1 MINIMLRPFHH
12 NGKTNNKGVR
22 TQCIKHKAD
31 VTIPKVS
38 EFFKTNFIIKV
49 ANKQF

>member
-1 MINIMLRPFHH
+1 MLRPFHH

-38 EFFKTNFIIKV
+38 EFFKTNLIIKV

>member
-1 MINIMLRPFHH
+1 H

-22 TQCIKHKAD
+22 TQCSKHRVD
-31 VTIPKVS
+31 VTIPKAS
-38 EFFKTNFIIKV
+38 EFLKSNLIIKV

>member
-1 MINIMLRPFHH
+1 MLRPFHH

-22 TQCIKHKAD
+22 TQCIKHNVDA
-31 VTIPKVS
+31 TIPNAS
-38 EFFKTNFIIKV
+38 EFLKTNLINKV